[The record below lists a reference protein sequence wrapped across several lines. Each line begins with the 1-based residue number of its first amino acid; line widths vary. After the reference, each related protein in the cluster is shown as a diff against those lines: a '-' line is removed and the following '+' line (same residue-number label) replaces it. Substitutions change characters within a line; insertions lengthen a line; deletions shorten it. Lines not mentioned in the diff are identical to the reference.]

1 MMKKILFFE
10 CAQNNG
16 GARKAVVQMAK
27 SLTGSYDVSI
37 IDMYGSC
44 KPFVDS
50 CIASGIDFKVF
61 SDTNPHFIRSS
72 KSKIEKFLNIFTL
85 IPHMISQGK
94 KLKQY
99 FKDKQIDY
107 VCISTYRPLMF
118 FLFAKPQAKV
128 VFFAHG
134 WYIKSQL
141 SRFDTFLLKKRA
153 DRIVGIS
160 QATKQALYNN
170 SIATLPQLYVVHN
183 SISVDVDAVK
193 PALIE
198 GTDDCIKILLCGG
211 FTSGKGQS
219 FAIDLADELN
229 KRGASFKMIL
239 AGIVYRGS
247 SSQLFLKRM
256 QEKATALG
264 LDGKVLFVVNHDNVY
279 DIIKASD
286 IVIHPSETEGLP
298 LSIMEAQLFKKPV
311 IANGVGGVIDLI
323 SDRFTGYLPIHN
335 SVDEYADII
344 CEIEKNPRCCDD
356 IVDRAYNQI
365 INCYSPEEQK
375 RELINVFK

>member
-1 MMKKILFFE
+1 MKKILFLE

-27 SLTGSYDVSI
+27 SLSGGYDVSI
-37 IDMYGSC
+37 MDMYGSC

-50 CIASGIDFKVF
+50 CMASGIDFKVF
-61 SDTNPHFIRSS
+61 SNTAPHFIRSS
-72 KSKIEKFLNIFTL
+72 KSKIEKLLNVFTF
-85 IPHMISQGK
+85 IPHMITQGK
-94 KLKQY
+94 KLKHY
-99 FKDKQIDY
+99 FKEKQIDY
-107 VCISTYRPLMF
+107 VCVSTFRPLMY

-141 SRFDTFLLKKRA
+141 SRFNSFLLKKRA
-153 DRIVGIS
+153 DKIVGIS

-170 SIATLPQLYVVHN
+170 SIASLSQLHVVHN
-183 SISVDVDAVK
+183 SISVDVDVIK

-198 GTDDCIKILLCGG
+198 DSENCIKILLCGG
-211 FTSGKGQS
+211 FTPGKGQS

-229 KRGASFKMIL
+229 KRGVPFKMIL
-239 AGIVYRGS
+239 AGIVYRGG
-247 SSQLFLKRM
+247 SSQNFLKRM
-256 QEKATALG
+256 QKKTTELG
-264 LDGKVLFVVNHDNVY
+264 LDEKVLFIVDHDNVY
-279 DIIKASD
+279 DIIKACD
-286 IVIHPSETEGLP
+286 LVIHPSETEGLP

-323 SDRFTGYLPIHN
+323 SDRFTGYLPTHN

-344 CEIEKNPRCCDD
+344 CEIEKNPQSCDD
-356 IVDRAYNQI
+356 IVNRAYSQI
-365 INCYSPEEQK
+365 KQCYSPEEQK